1 MFCIECGEKIP
12 DAAKFCPDC
21 GASQIDKGRK
31 KVGLKKLKRS
41 REMPLET
48 ESEEETVKAKPKEKR
63 PIEKKELE
71 PYEVEVLNELTEK
84 RKYYA
89 KILLFALIYITI
101 AIVISE
107 VVEKL
112 GGIEFNTVTKGSF
125 YLNPFLFLYVLIRAS
140 SAIGILLSQFLLV
153 ICLYK
158 TYQIKR
164 VEGFNRLID
173 KEDAVKKLTEDAKYY
188 AVALSCLLVTG
199 LIAMN
204 FDGNLVFVMCR
215 FFGGVIILLLV
226 HKSVRIY
233 TSELQA
239 VAFTVM
245 LVLFGYA
252 LSLEEGDSDSSS
264 SSLPPRGGNVE
275 LELRNRDAGYSE
287 LSYVVYFD
295 DKEGPSGTLA
305 YNEDI
310 WYTLCGNCEGSHTIE
325 VYWGDGDDCQ
335 ADIEVV
341 GSSDEIWQCTNNYG

>member
-1 MFCIECGEKIP
+1 M
-12 DAAKFCPDC
+12 
-21 GASQIDKGRK
+21 
-31 KVGLKKLKRS
+31 
-41 REMPLET
+41 
-48 ESEEETVKAKPKEKR
+48 
-63 PIEKKELE
+63 
-71 PYEVEVLNELTEK
+71 
-84 RKYYA
+84 
-89 KILLFALIYITI
+89 
-101 AIVISE
+101 
-107 VVEKL
+107 
-112 GGIEFNTVTKGSF
+112 
-125 YLNPFLFLYVLIRAS
+125 
-140 SAIGILLSQFLLV
+140 SQFLLV

-173 KEDAVKKLTEDAKYY
+173 KENAVNKLTEDAKYY
-188 AVALSCLLVTG
+188 AVALACLLVTG
-199 LIAMN
+199 LMAMN
-204 FDGNLVFVMCR
+204 WDGNFVFVTAR

-239 VAFTVM
+239 VAFMVM

-252 LSLEEGDSDSSS
+252 LSLEEGDSDSPS

-295 DKEGPSGTLA
+295 EKEGPSGTLA